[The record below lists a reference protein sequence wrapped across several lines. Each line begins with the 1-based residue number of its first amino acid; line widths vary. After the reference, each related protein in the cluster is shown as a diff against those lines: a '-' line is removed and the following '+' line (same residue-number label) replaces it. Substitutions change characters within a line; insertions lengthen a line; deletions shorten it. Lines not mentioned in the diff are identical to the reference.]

1 MHRVRKILIKKLQG
15 EGNSRMSKNNVN
27 NNNNNNNNNNS
38 NLVLLIRL
46 NKIKL

>member
-27 NNNNNNNNNNS
+27 NNNNNNNNNS

>member
-27 NNNNNNNNNNS
+27 NNNNNNNNS

>member
-27 NNNNNNNNNNS
+27 NNNNNNNNSS